1 MDDLPDKMFLTEL
14 EQDEDGRSRQ
24 TLSFSRSPT
33 VLLNFAA
40 NRFTRN
46 ASRHYQNAFGIGAM
60 DWRMLVT
67 LTRDPGSSVSH
78 ASATIGID
86 KGAVSRSLA
95 RLEKEGLAKAQCN
108 SPDERRKEWFLTD
121 KGQELHDNVLVAALE
136 RQKHLLQGFSKDEVA
151 ELNRLLSK
159 LLENLGGSEA
169 QN

>member
-108 SPDERRKEWFLTD
+108 SPDERRTRAKSCTTMFWLPPWND
-121 KGQELHDNVLVAALE
+121 RNIC
-136 RQKHLLQGFSKDEVA
+136 S
-151 ELNRLLSK
+151 
-159 LLENLGGSEA
+159 GGSRKTRLP
-169 QN
+169 N